1 MESHVFRHKYRPLK
15 INPDKFNIFLCSDL
29 HADESGFDKDLFT
42 RDFDR
47 AKNDG
52 ARINV
57 NGDVFGCILPSDLKR
72 YSRGND
78 SGANTDGKINE
89 AVEKVGELFRP
100 YVDNIDMI
108 GLGNHET
115 SVLKYHHVDVT
126 RLLLFYLSQFRDKK
140 LPAIRHGGYTGFIRY
155 VFTSP
160 SGGSNRSFDIF
171 YNHGQGGSA
180 EVTDGIIDIKRYQ
193 YVQADVIWLGH
204 KHQRWAHEIDPTVGL
219 LNSARVFSKPRHGVM
234 TGTYTKV
241 FSETDATEN
250 GYKINYG
257 EERMR
262 TKQKQGGVR
271 LSLSLYRD
279 QIIPEFTV

>member
-1 MESHVFRHKYRPLK
+1 MESHVFRHKYRPSK
-15 INPDKFNIFLCSDL
+15 SNPEKFNIFLCSDL
-29 HADESGFDKDLFT
+29 HADESGFDKELFT

-47 AKNDG
+47 AKNEG
-52 ARINV
+52 ARINI
-57 NGDVFGCILPSDLKR
+57 NGDLFGCILPSDLKR

-89 AVEKVGELFRP
+89 AVEKIGELLRP
-100 YVDNIDMI
+100 YVDNIDVI

-115 SVLKYHHVDVT
+115 SVLKYHHIDVT

-140 LPAIRHGGYTGFIRY
+140 LTPIRHGGYTGFIRY
-155 VFTSP
+155 SFSTP
-160 SGGSNRSFDIF
+160 GGSGRSFDIF

-180 EVTDGIIDIKRYQ
+180 EVNDGIADVKRYQ
-193 YVQADVIWLGH
+193 YVQADIIWLGH
-204 KHQRWAHEIDPTVGL
+204 KHQRWAHEIDPSVGML
-219 LNSARVFSKPRHGVM
+219 HNGRISHKPRFGVM

-241 FSETDATEN
+241 LSETNATEN
-250 GYKINYG
+250 GYRINYG

-271 LSLSLYRD
+271 VSLIITKGEP
-279 QIIPEFTV
+279 IIPEFTL